1 MTEQAKTSE
10 GAVEVEEAFR
20 RRKIRTGV
28 VLRAKMEKTIIVVVE
43 RRVKAPKY
51 MKYVTQKKKYAA
63 HDEMGCQEGDRVR
76 IKETRPMS
84 KTKRWRVIEKL
95 APHQA

>member
-1 MTEQAKTSE
+1 MTEQAKQNESP
-10 GAVEVEEAFR
+10 EEAAEFR
-20 RRKIRTGV
+20 RRKVRTGT
-28 VLRAKMEKTIIVVVE
+28 VLRAKMQNTVIVVVE
-43 RRVKAPKY
+43 RRVKTPRY

-63 HDEMGCQEGDRVR
+63 HDEMGCKEGDRVR

-95 APHQA
+95 APGQA